1 MSKRHGMFPLTK
13 GACEKG
19 FCDDV
24 VEAPNPGYQL
34 AQTLRI
40 ILDAMG
46 GDFAPAN
53 EVAGAVEA
61 LRQANNEF
69 EVILVGK
76 EEQIKE
82 QLSARNAGGLSYS
95 IVNADEVITMED
107 SPTAALKH
115 KKNSSL
121 AVGMQ
126 LHKEGK
132 ADAFVSAGN
141 TGAVL
146 SASTLILGRV
156 KGVSRPTIGAFIPS
170 EQGVCLLVDAGT
182 NVDCRAQHLYE
193 FGVMGSIY
201 AKKIF
206 KYENPTVALL
216 NVGEEKSKGTEV
228 VQEAY
233 KLLAS
238 GNVNFIGNVEGRDIL
253 KGKAQVVVCDGFVG
267 NIVLKFGESVPSFLK
282 SRLKQFA
289 SQSLMKKLIIGI
301 SRNSLRASLR
311 DMDYE
316 EHGGVP
322 VLGVNGVS
330 IIGHGGSTPKAIKN
344 MIFKAVEVAKSQ
356 INKHIEEAL
365 ALPSQSTT
373 DGTHYAAVS

>member
-1 MSKRHGMFPLTK
+1 
-13 GACEKG
+13 
-19 FCDDV
+19 
-24 VEAPNPGYQL
+24 
-34 AQTLRI
+34 
-40 ILDAMG
+40 MG
-46 GDFAPAN
+46 GDYAPAN
-53 EVAGAVEA
+53 EVAGAIEA
-61 LRQANNEF
+61 LRQTNNEF
-69 EVILVGK
+69 EIIFVGR
-76 EEQIKE
+76 EAQIRE
-82 QLSARNAGGLSYS
+82 QLAVRNAEGLSYS

-107 SPTAALKH
+107 SPTAALKQ

-132 ADAFVSAGN
+132 GDAFVSTGN

-146 SASTLILGRV
+146 SASTLILGRI
-156 KGVSRPTIGAFIPS
+156 KGVSRPTISAFFPS
-170 EQGVCLLVDAGT
+170 ERGVCLLLDAGT

-201 AKKIF
+201 AKKILQY
-206 KYENPTVALL
+206 KNPTVGLL
-216 NVGEEKSKGTEV
+216 NVGEEKLKGTEI

-238 GNVNFIGNVEGRDIL
+238 GKLNFIGNIEGRDIL
-253 KGKAQVVVCDGFVG
+253 KGKAQVIVCDGFVG
-267 NIVLKFGESVPSFLK
+267 NIILKFGESVPSFLK

-289 SQSLMKKLIIGI
+289 GESFLNKIVVGI
-301 SRNSLRASLR
+301 SRNALRLSLK

-344 MIFKAVEVAKSQ
+344 MILKAVEVAKSQ
-356 INKHIEEAL
+356 INTHIEEAL
-365 ALPSQSTT
+365 ALPSQTAT
-373 DGTHYAAVS
+373 DGAQYAAVS

>member
-1 MSKRHGMFPLTK
+1 
-13 GACEKG
+13 
-19 FCDDV
+19 
-24 VEAPNPGYQL
+24 
-34 AQTLRI
+34 
-40 ILDAMG
+40 MG

-53 EVAGAVEA
+53 EVAGTIEA
-61 LRQANNEF
+61 LRQRGGKF

-76 EEQIKE
+76 EPEIRAELKKYNTE
-82 QLSARNAGGLSYS
+82 GLAIS
-95 IVNADEVITMED
+95 VVHADEVISMD
-107 SPTAALKH
+107 DPPTAALKQ

-132 ADAFVSAGN
+132 AEAFASVGN

-156 KGVSRPTIGAFIPS
+156 KGVSRPTIAAFFPS
-170 EQGVCLLVDAGT
+170 EQGVCLVVDAGT

-193 FGVMGSIY
+193 FAIMGSIY
-201 AKKIF
+201 VKKIF
-206 KYENPTVALL
+206 KYDNPRVGLL

-233 KLLAS
+233 NLLEKS
-238 GNVNFIGNVEGRDIL
+238 QLNFIGNVEGRDIL

-267 NIVLKFGESVPSFLK
+267 NVILKFGESVPAFLK
-282 SRLKQFA
+282 TKLKQYA
-289 SQSLMKKLIIGI
+289 SGNFIRTLLIGAA
-301 SRNSLRASLR
+301 RGSLRASLK

-316 EHGGVP
+316 EFGGVP

-330 IIGHGGSTPKAIKN
+330 LIGHGSSSPKAIKN
-344 MIFKAVEVAKSQ
+344 MILKAAEVAESEL
-356 INKHIEEAL
+356 NKYIEEAI
-365 ALPSQSTT
+365 
-373 DGTHYAAVS
+373 AASPRPVVAATPVQ